1 MVCNNLSSA
10 VRKIYIVWSLSRVAV
25 PILFMSKVDRSWVS
39 SVTLL
44 TTRSIYTILVCIL
57 SDCMFIFLMFIS
69 STMASMSLAFNTHL
83 PIQFRLLIQ
92 LQVQF
97 QVQFHL
103 IFQLLLRFPCWFQF
117 HPHFYSTSKSNSTY
131 FSHSSNSESKW
142 KSKNRRKMR
151 GSR

>member
-97 QVQFHL
+97 HL
-103 IFQLLLRFPCWFQF
+103 VFQLLLRFPCWFQF